1 MGTDLK
7 EQTRL
12 DSNPIEIKP
21 KPIQTTAKPNR
32 NKVTIETKLKSNQDL
47 KENFAKTVEAV
58 ADAKLSQV
66 AGTNALS
73 SNSKTM
79 IRSSRGTKGY
89 IVSDE
94 EDEQGRVM
102 IYVDA
107 NEIVLIDKEEILD
120 LGFN

>member
-1 MGTDLK
+1 MMSQNITYDKNFFKKLLKQIAGKITEEDGDLI
-7 EQTRL
+7 
-12 DSNPIEIKP
+12 PEIFIRGSGYIWCYQP
-21 KPIQTTAKPNR
+21 
-32 NKVTIETKLKSNQDL
+32 
-47 KENFAKTVEAV
+47 
-58 ADAKLSQV
+58 
-66 AGTNALS
+66 
-73 SNSKTM
+73 NSKTM
-79 IRSSRGTKGY
+79 IRISRGTKGY

>member
-1 MGTDLK
+1 MMSQNITYDKNFFKKLLKQIAGKITEEDGDLI
-7 EQTRL
+7 
-12 DSNPIEIKP
+12 PEIFIRGSCYIWCYQP
-21 KPIQTTAKPNR
+21 
-32 NKVTIETKLKSNQDL
+32 
-47 KENFAKTVEAV
+47 
-58 ADAKLSQV
+58 
-66 AGTNALS
+66 
-73 SNSKTM
+73 NSKTM

>member
-1 MGTDLK
+1 MMSQNITYDKNFFKKLLKQIAGKITEEDGDLI
-7 EQTRL
+7 
-12 DSNPIEIKP
+12 PEIF
-21 KPIQTTAKPNR
+21 IRGSGYIRCYQPN
-32 NKVTIETKLKSNQDL
+32 T
-47 KENFAKTVEAV
+47 
-58 ADAKLSQV
+58 
-66 AGTNALS
+66 
-73 SNSKTM
+73 KTM
-79 IRSSRGTKGY
+79 IRISRGTKGY